1 MAHVGSRVGGSSSVR
16 TDGEHV
22 ENSQDGRRRSS
33 GSSRMASSRRERRL
47 ATIIFCTRRTST
59 AGQWTSAR
67 RSSSWRTDSLES
79 AGKPS
84 SHSPSEWRANE
95 PRIYS
100 PTQPTIE
107 INSLFDKIEFV
118 SFSMSKTRFVVLN
131 ASWSTRLLSSVGR
144 CFECV
149 VVEWTRANGHSPR
162 GGFDL
167 THQHSTTD
175 GHSPLS
181 LVHFTSLR
189 SSAH

>member
-1 MAHVGSRVGGSSSVR
+1 MGDDVLLDHQGWHLR
-16 TDGEHV
+16 GE
-22 ENSQDGRRRSS
+22 NDAWRRSFLHEEDFDN
-33 GSSRMASSRRERRL
+33 G
-47 ATIIFCTRRTST
+47 TVDICTQEFKLEDR
-59 AGQWTSAR
+59 Q
-67 RSSSWRTDSLES
+67 LES

-84 SHSPSEWRANE
+84 SHSLSERRANE

-100 PTQPTIE
+100 STQPTIE

-162 GGFDL
+162 GGVDL

-175 GHSPLS
+175 GHSPLP